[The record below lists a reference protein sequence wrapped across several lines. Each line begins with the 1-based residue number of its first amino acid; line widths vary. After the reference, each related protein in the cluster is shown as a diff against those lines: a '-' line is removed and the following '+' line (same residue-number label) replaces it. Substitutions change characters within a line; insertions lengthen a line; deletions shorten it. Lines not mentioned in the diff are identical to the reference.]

1 MINYNSLKYFEINF
15 LLEPK
20 YCLNI
25 SIIGTLKINMFSVYL
40 KKSVL
45 TCNIIF
51 ILSEIEWHL

>member
-1 MINYNSLKYFEINF
+1 MIQMTFFKIINYNSLKYFEINF

-40 KKSVL
+40 KKKCFDL
-45 TCNIIF
+45 
-51 ILSEIEWHL
+51 